1 MELNKK
7 INCIDLCAGIGGV
20 RRGFE
25 LTGKFNNVLSVE
37 IDKFAIETYK
47 HLYGEDPTGDV
58 TNEEFKQK
66 VININYDLLLAGFP
80 CQAFS
85 RAGHQNGFL
94 DTTRGSIFFDIADII
109 NRSRP
114 KMFMLENV
122 DNLLT
127 HDKGNTFKVI
137 LETLIH
143 ELDYSIVG
151 VDEDEFG
158 NLKWEK
164 DSFLR
169 NSRNFG
175 IPQNRPRIYIMGFDN
190 KYFGKKNLTNA
201 ISPLPKG
208 RNDLNLYN
216 DLNDLLEPNA
226 PIKYYL
232 ASGMLET
239 LENHKNRH
247 KGRGNG
253 FGYMVVNDPEIKNPV
268 SNAILATGGSGKERN
283 IVKDSLEYAGCFA
296 PHKKTPINTK
306 GLRYMTPR
314 EWGKLQGFINYAF
327 IDADGNDNFSFPEN
341 ISDTQQYKQ
350 FGNSVTIPVIEAMA
364 NHMLKILDQLHYFQ
378 KEH

>member
-1 MELNKK
+1 MT
-7 INCIDLCAGIGGV
+7 V
-20 RRGFE
+20 FR
-25 LTGKFNNVLSVE
+25 
-37 IDKFAIETYK
+37 
-47 HLYGEDPTGDV
+47 
-58 TNEEFKQK
+58 
-66 VININYDLLLAGFP
+66 
-80 CQAFS
+80 
-85 RAGHQNGFL
+85 
-94 DTTRGSIFFDIADII
+94 
-109 NRSRP
+109 
-114 KMFMLENV
+114 
-122 DNLLT
+122 
-127 HDKGNTFKVI
+127 
-137 LETLIH
+137 
-143 ELDYSIVG
+143 
-151 VDEDEFG
+151 
-158 NLKWEK
+158 

-190 KYFGKKNLTNA
+190 KYFGKKRLTNA

-208 RNDLNLYN
+208 RDDLNLYN

-239 LENHKNRH
+239 LEKHKNRH
-247 KGRGNG
+247 KGKGNG
-253 FGYMVVNDPEIKNPV
+253 FGYMVVNDSEIKNPV

-283 IVKDSLEYAGCFA
+283 IVKDSLEYAGRFA

-327 IDADGNDNFSFPEN
+327 IDDNGNDNFSFPEN

-364 NHMLKILDQLHYFQ
+364 NHMLKILDQLHYFK
-378 KEH
+378 KEN